1 MVCTAPL
8 QSKAHHQPKTFDLD
22 TPSNI
27 YTATKTKKWNQ
38 VFRVSAVLKQD
49 IQPLVLA
56 QAVTDLKERFPTF
69 YVQLKPGFMNYKLVE
84 VMDTDVVSEEKE
96 YPCMPVPVGSGQKP
110 MFRVLYL
117 KNRLSFEVFHALT
130 DGGGALCFL
139 KNIVAR
145 YLEILGVE
153 FDNTDGV
160 VDYSE
165 EPKAAEVEDSF
176 KTLYG
181 KDVKRISRA
190 EPPAYQY
197 RPPVKDHYLRIIHG
211 LMPVD
216 ELKKLTKAKGVTI
229 TDYLTAV
236 YIYAFYQDMLPNKSK
251 KQIKISVPVELRR
264 LFGFQTLRNCA
275 LYANIGIDVSKKD
288 YTFDE
293 ILAETVIKLKAGF
306 EKETLRRVASTNTAD
321 ANLAGFRYSPV
332 FMKNIYLKIGFL
344 LYGPRVVTTSFSNF
358 GIVSVPEGIRDYI
371 DHFEFMIGS
380 TKNCALNCG
389 TVTYGNFLNV
399 TFASVSEATDI
410 QRLFFT
416 FLSEQGVP
424 VRVQSNIQTESL

>member
-1 MVCTAPL
+1 M
-8 QSKAHHQPKTFDLD
+8 D

-49 IQPLVLA
+49 IDPLVLA
-56 QAVTDLKERFPTF
+56 QAVTDMKERFPTF
-69 YVQLKPGFMNYKLVE
+69 YVQLKPGFMNYKLIE
-84 VMDTDVVSEEKE
+84 VMDTHVVTEEND
-96 YPCMPVPVGSGQKP
+96 YPCQPVPVGSGQKP

-117 KNRLSFEVFHALT
+117 RNRLSLEVFHALT
-130 DGGGALCFL
+130 DGGGALSFL
-139 KNIVAR
+139 KNIAAR

-165 EPKAAEVEDSF
+165 EPKEAEIEDSF
-176 KTLYG
+176 KTLYS
-181 KDVKRISRA
+181 KDVKRITRA

-197 RPPVKDHYLRIIHG
+197 RPPLKDDYLRVIHG
-211 LMPVD
+211 LMQVD

-251 KQIKISVPVELRR
+251 KQIRISVPVELRR

-275 LYANIGIDVSKKD
+275 LYANIGIYPQKKD
-288 YTFDE
+288 YTFDD
-293 ILAETVIKLKAGF
+293 ILAETVIKLKEGF
-306 EKETLRRVASTNTAD
+306 DKETLRRIASTNTAD

-332 FMKNIYLKIGFL
+332 FMKNLYLRIGFL
-344 LYGPRVVTTSFSNF
+344 MYGPRLVTTSFSNF
-358 GIVSVPEGIRDYI
+358 GIVTVPQAVKEHV

-380 TKNCALNCG
+380 TKKCALNCG
-389 TVTYGNFLNV
+389 TVTFGNVLNV
-399 TFASVSEATDI
+399 TFAAVSDATNV

-424 VRVQSNIQTESL
+424 VRIQSNIETEKL

>member
-1 MVCTAPL
+1 
-8 QSKAHHQPKTFDLD
+8 LD

-49 IQPLVLA
+49 IDPLVLA
-56 QAVTDLKERFPTF
+56 QAVTDMKERFPTF
-69 YVQLKPGFMNYKLVE
+69 YVQLKPGFMNYKLIE
-84 VMDTDVVSEEKE
+84 VMDTHVVTEEND
-96 YPCMPVPVGSGQKP
+96 YPCQPVPVGSGQKP

-117 KNRLSFEVFHALT
+117 RNRLSLEVFHALT
-130 DGGGALCFL
+130 DGGGALSFL
-139 KNIVAR
+139 KNIAAR

-165 EPKAAEVEDSF
+165 EPKEAEIEDSF
-176 KTLYG
+176 KTLYS
-181 KDVKRISRA
+181 KDVKRITRA

-197 RPPVKDHYLRIIHG
+197 RPPLKDDYLRVIHG
-211 LMPVD
+211 LMQVD

-251 KQIKISVPVELRR
+251 KQIRISVPVELRR

-275 LYANIGIDVSKKD
+275 LYANIGIYPQKKD
-288 YTFDE
+288 YTFDD
-293 ILAETVIKLKAGF
+293 ILAETVIKLKEGF
-306 EKETLRRVASTNTAD
+306 DKETLRRIASTNTAD

-332 FMKNIYLKIGFL
+332 FMKNLYLRIGFL
-344 LYGPRVVTTSFSNF
+344 MYGPRLVTTSFSNF
-358 GIVSVPEGIRDYI
+358 GIVTVPQAVKEHV

-380 TKNCALNCG
+380 TKKCALNCG
-389 TVTYGNFLNV
+389 TVTFGNVLNV
-399 TFASVSEATDI
+399 TFAAVSDATNV

-424 VRVQSNIQTESL
+424 VRIQSNIETEKL